1 MCRNIKTLVNCEL
14 PVTFEYSEAAVVKL
28 VRQLI
33 ASSKPSKVNRA
44 VLKDVVQSVRRI
56 ILGFCGVVLALGAS
70 FAHGL
75 QPGAYI
81 VSANKL
87 NVRLSP
93 RPQAEVLM
101 QLKRG
106 EFVTVYQA
114 AGDWARI
121 SEYYDGAQEGF
132 DGMVAHW
139 VSSEFLAVPGEVP
152 KTTFG
157 TVNARDSSLE
167 AVVRQ
172 SDAFEKHSDVLL
184 MASKRLV
191 DSGTCKL
198 SDFQATRGW
207 SLDAARQPATFFTY
221 CSPGGNRKSVFLDP
235 ITGTVFH

>member
-1 MCRNIKTLVNCEL
+1 MCRKIKTLANFAPPVICE
-14 PVTFEYSEAAVVKL
+14 PIETAAVRF
-28 VRQLI
+28 VRKF
-33 ASSKPSKVNRA
+33 ARTSKPAKVNRA
-44 VLKDVVQSVRRI
+44 VSKQLMQSIRTL
-56 ILGFCGVVLALGAS
+56 ILGFCGVVVGFGVSVAYALE
-70 FAHGL
+70 
-75 QPGAYI
+75 PGAYI

-93 RPQAEVLM
+93 RPQAQVLM

-106 EFVTVYQA
+106 ESVTVYQA

-139 VSSEFLAVPGEVP
+139 VSSEFLSVPGEVP
-152 KTTFG
+152 KQTFG
-157 TVNARDSSLE
+157 TGSAQDLSLE

-184 MASKRLV
+184 LASKRLV
-191 DSGTCKL
+191 DSGTCTL
-198 SDFQATRGW
+198 ADFQATRGW
-207 SLDAARQPATFFTY
+207 SLDAARQPATFFIY
-221 CSPGGNRKSVFLDP
+221 CSPGGKRKSVFLDP

>member
-33 ASSKPSKVNRA
+33 GSSKPSKVNRA
-44 VLKDVVQSVRRI
+44 VFKDVVQSVRQI
-56 ILGFCGVVLALGAS
+56 ILGFCGVIFALGAS
-70 FAHGL
+70 VAHGL
-75 QPGAYI
+75 EPGAYI

-93 RPQAEVLM
+93 RPQAQVLM

-152 KTTFG
+152 KTTSR
-157 TVNARDSSLE
+157 TVNARDLSLE
-167 AVVRQ
+167 AVIRQ

-191 DSGTCKL
+191 DSGTCTL